1 MTLGFKDFVAGD
13 VLTAA
18 QVDGYLMRQTFMV
31 FATDAARDSALS
43 GNLEEGMHAYT
54 EDNNRHY
61 FYTGAA
67 WVILSEPRQS
77 WSPTVTQGSSITGT
91 VNRGWYR
98 RSDGLYEARLVF
110 TCTNGGT
117 PTEPIVITTPETAL
131 STADLCGTYGF
142 DFLSNTPDVFYSGEV
157 VAASTTSIQ
166 LAGSSGAITVN
177 SLGDTKTIANTDVIR
192 VHLFGTY

>member
-18 QVDGYLMRQTFMV
+18 QVDGYLMRQTVMV

-61 FYTGAA
+61 YYTGAA

-77 WSPTVTQGSSITGT
+77 WAPTVTQGSSITGT

-98 RSDGLYEARLVF
+98 RSEGHYEARLVF

-117 PTEPIVITTPETAL
+117 PTEPIVISAPETAA
-131 STADLCGTYGF
+131 SVNDLCGTYGF
-142 DFLSNTPDVFYSGEV
+142 EFLSNSPDVFYQGEL
-157 VAASTTSIQ
+157 VAASTTSVQ
-166 LAGSSGAITVN
+166 LSGVPGATTTN
-177 SLGDTKTIANTDVIR
+177 SLGATITIANTDVIR
-192 VHLFGTY
+192 LHLFGTY